1 MKVLDKPTPK
11 WFKSV
16 SSNLSKIEANKAAYE
31 DLDEGTRAP
40 GEKVFAA
47 AREFVEI
54 LGQESDVNL
63 EEPRI
68 TVSVNGQ
75 LGLAFGGKKRSLDVL
90 FTPKTHFYFKDAD
103 IGEDS
108 GEGTSKAIELA
119 TTYFRL

>member
-40 GEKVFAA
+40 DEKVFAA

-75 LGLAFGGKKRSLDVL
+75 LGLTFGGKKRSLDVL

-108 GEGTSKAIELA
+108 GEGTSKAIALA